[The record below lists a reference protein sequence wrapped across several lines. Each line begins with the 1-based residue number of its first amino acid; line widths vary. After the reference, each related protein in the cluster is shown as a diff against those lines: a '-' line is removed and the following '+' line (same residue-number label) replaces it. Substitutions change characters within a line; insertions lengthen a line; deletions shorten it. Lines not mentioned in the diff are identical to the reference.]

1 MCTSIVYSSN
11 NHHYFGRNLD
21 LEISFG
27 EHPVITPRNY
37 EFQYR
42 KLPSKKAKYAMVG
55 MAIVENNYPLYFDA
69 ANEEGLGIAGLN
81 FDGPCHYF
89 PENAGKNNVTPF
101 ELIPYLLSQ
110 YTTVAEVKEALKDVS
125 LVNINFSEKLPLSPL
140 HWLMADKSGESI
152 VVESTLSGLHVYDNP
167 VHVLT
172 NNPEFPGQ
180 LRNLANYSNIAPAQP
195 KNTLVPGVDLNL
207 YSRGLGSHF
216 LPGGMDSASRFVK
229 VAFVRAHSPQ
239 GNNELSSV
247 TNYFHILHSVEQP
260 KGTDEVGPNSYEY
273 TIYSDGTNLETG
285 TFYYT
290 NYENNQINAIEL
302 NKENLNGDELID
314 YKLIEKQTI
323 NYQN

>member
-42 KLPSKKAKYAMVG
+42 KFPSKKAKYAMVG

-81 FDGPCHYF
+81 FAGPCHYF

-140 HWLMADKSGESI
+140 HWLITDKSGESI

-216 LPGGMDSASRFVK
+216 LPGGMDSASRLVK

-239 GNNELSSV
+239 GNN
-247 TNYFHILHSVEQP
+247 
-260 KGTDEVGPNSYEY
+260 
-273 TIYSDGTNLETG
+273 
-285 TFYYT
+285 
-290 NYENNQINAIEL
+290 
-302 NKENLNGDELID
+302 
-314 YKLIEKQTI
+314 
-323 NYQN
+323 

>member
-1 MCTSIVYSSN
+1 
-11 NHHYFGRNLD
+11 
-21 LEISFG
+21 
-27 EHPVITPRNY
+27 
-37 EFQYR
+37 
-42 KLPSKKAKYAMVG
+42 
-55 MAIVENNYPLYFDA
+55 
-69 ANEEGLGIAGLN
+69 
-81 FDGPCHYF
+81 
-89 PENAGKNNVTPF
+89 
-101 ELIPYLLSQ
+101 
-110 YTTVAEVKEALKDVS
+110 
-125 LVNINFSEKLPLSPL
+125 
-140 HWLMADKSGESI
+140 MADKTGESI

-180 LRNLANYSNIAPAQP
+180 LSNLANYSNIGPAQP
-195 KNTLVPGVDLNL
+195 KNTIVPGIDLNL
-207 YSRGLGSHF
+207 YSRGLGTHF

-302 NKENLNGDELID
+302 NKENLDGDELID

>member
-1 MCTSIVYSSN
+1 M
-11 NHHYFGRNLD
+11 
-21 LEISFG
+21 
-27 EHPVITPRNY
+27 
-37 EFQYR
+37 
-42 KLPSKKAKYAMVG
+42 
-55 MAIVENNYPLYFDA
+55 
-69 ANEEGLGIAGLN
+69 
-81 FDGPCHYF
+81 
-89 PENAGKNNVTPF
+89 
-101 ELIPYLLSQ
+101 
-110 YTTVAEVKEALKDVS
+110 
-125 LVNINFSEKLPLSPL
+125 
-140 HWLMADKSGESI
+140 
-152 VVESTLSGLHVYDNP
+152 
-167 VHVLT
+167 
-172 NNPEFPGQ
+172 
-180 LRNLANYSNIAPAQP
+180 
-195 KNTLVPGVDLNL
+195 
-207 YSRGLGSHF
+207 
-216 LPGGMDSASRFVK
+216 PGGMDSASRFVK

>member
-1 MCTSIVYSSN
+1 M
-11 NHHYFGRNLD
+11 
-21 LEISFG
+21 E
-27 EHPVITPRNY
+27 
-37 EFQYR
+37 
-42 KLPSKKAKYAMVG
+42 
-55 MAIVENNYPLYFDA
+55 IVEDNYPLYFDA
-69 ANEEGLGIAGLN
+69 SNEEGLGIAGLN

-89 PENAGKNNVTPF
+89 PEVSGKNNVTPF

-110 YTTVAEVKEALKDVS
+110 YTTVAEVKEALKSVN
-125 LVNINFSEKLPLSPL
+125 LVKINFSEKLQLSPL
-140 HWLMADKSGESI
+140 HWLMADKTGESI

-180 LRNLANYSNIAPAQP
+180 LSNLANYSNIAPSQP

-207 YSRGLGSHF
+207 YSRGLGTHF